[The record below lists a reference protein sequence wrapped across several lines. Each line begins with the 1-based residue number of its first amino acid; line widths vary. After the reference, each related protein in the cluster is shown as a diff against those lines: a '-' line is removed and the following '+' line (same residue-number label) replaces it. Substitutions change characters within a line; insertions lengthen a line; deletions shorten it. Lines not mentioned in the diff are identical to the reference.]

1 MAQIHPGG
9 HMRRRLPPLA
19 TLALT
24 LALAGA
30 ALDGQRPRTAP
41 RPDAGAAEPA
51 PALAKPA
58 PPPAAAREAG
68 ALSPRNA
75 NYAIEARLDAKRR
88 VVTGREWLTW
98 RNISASPTS
107 ELRYHLYYNAFR
119 NSGSTWLRERA
130 LVGGFERPLSTLSA
144 GDWGWIDVTAARLVG
159 LDGAPPIDLDDRRFV
174 APDDGN
180 RDDRTVMVVRLPKPV
195 APGETLNVYLEW
207 TAQVPRTFART
218 GGVGDYYFL
227 AQWFPKVG
235 VLEDSGW
242 NCHQFHASTEF
253 FSDYGIYDVKLT
265 VPTSWVVGAT
275 GVEREAKENQDGTT
289 THRFYQEDVHDFA
302 WTTSP
307 RYLVRS
313 ARFEQDGLPA
323 VTMRLLLQPEHASQ
337 ADRYFDATRAA
348 LRYYG
353 QWFGP
358 YPFPHITI
366 VDPAWQS
373 GAGGMEYPTL
383 FTGGTRWMAP
393 TGVAEP
399 EGVTVHE
406 CGHQFWYALVGNNEF
421 EDAWIDEGFNTFAT
435 GRTMALAF
443 NPNYESLRFFGGF
456 VPWVLGDIPL
466 SRAVDEN
473 RLSSYRTGAK
483 LDAQSTP
490 SWRYWPAAAGALS
503 YSKTALWL
511 HTLERHLGWST
522 LQRVMSTFFTRWKFR
537 HPTPQ
542 DFFAVANEVTGRD
555 MSWFFDQV
563 HRSSNVFDYAVAD
576 LRTEP
581 VAARGYFDN
590 EGRTAYK
597 AEMKLAGKHRS
608 TVVVRRLGEGVFPV
622 DVLVTFKNGEKI
634 RERWDGRDRW
644 KLYAYERGA
653 EVLSAQVDPERVL
666 LLDVNYTNNSRTL
679 EPAASAAATK
689 WTLKWMV
696 WLQDLLLNAAFLV

>member
-1 MAQIHPGG
+1 
-9 HMRRRLPPLA
+9 MRRWLQPLVP
-19 TLALT
+19 LLLM

-30 ALDGQRPRTAP
+30 ALDGQRSRNA
-41 RPDAGAAEPA
+41 RPTTKGPEPA
-51 PALAKPA
+51 APAAKA
-58 PPPAAAREAG
+58 PAAAPTPPREPG

-75 NYAIEARLDAKRR
+75 NYLIEARLDAKRR
-88 VVTGREWLTW
+88 VITGRQWLTW

-119 NSGSTWLRERA
+119 NSASTWLRERGLA
-130 LVGGFERPLSTLSA
+130 GRLNRPLSALDQR
-144 GDWGWIDVTAARLVG
+144 DWGWTDVTTARLVG

-174 APDDGN
+174 SPDDGN
-180 RDDRTVMVVRLPKPV
+180 PDDRTVMVVRLPKAV

-207 TAQVPRTFART
+207 TSQVPRTFSRT
-218 GGVGDYYFL
+218 GAIGDAFFI

-242 NCHQFHASTEF
+242 NCHQFHAGTEF
-253 FSDYGIYDVKLT
+253 YSDYGIYDVKLT
-265 VPTSWVVGAT
+265 VPRGWVVGAT
-275 GVEREAKENQDGTT
+275 GVERESRDNPDATT

-307 RYLVRS
+307 DYLVKT
-313 ARFEQDGLPA
+313 ARFEQPGLPP
-323 VTMRLLLQPEHASQ
+323 VQMRLLLQPEHAGQ
-337 ADRYFDATRAA
+337 ADRHFDATRAA

-358 YPFPHITI
+358 YPYPHITV

-383 FTGGTRWMAP
+383 FTAGTRWLAP
-393 TGVAEP
+393 KEVADP

-406 CGHQFWYALVGNNEF
+406 CGHQFWYAIVGNNEF
-421 EDAWIDEGFNTFAT
+421 EDAWLDEGFNTFST

-443 NPNYESLRFFGGF
+443 NPNYGSLRFFGGF
-456 VPWVLGDIPL
+456 VPWVLHDIPVT
-466 SRAVDEN
+466 REVDEN
-473 RLSSYRTGAK
+473 GLSDIRDGSRLDVPA
-483 LDAQSTP
+483 TP
-490 SWRYWPAAAGALS
+490 SWRYWPATGGAIS

-511 HTLERHLGWST
+511 NTLERHLGWST
-522 LQRVMSTFFTRWKFR
+522 LQRIMSTFFSRWRFR
-537 HPTPQ
+537 HPKPQ
-542 DFFAVANEVTGRD
+542 DFFAVVNEVSGRD
-555 MSWFFDQV
+555 MTWFFDEV
-563 HRSSNVFDYAVAD
+563 HRSSKVFDYAVDD
-576 LRTEP
+576 LRTGPLAET
-581 VAARGYFDN
+581 GFFDN

-597 AEMKLAGKHRS
+597 AEQKLAGRHRT

-622 DVLVTFKNGEKI
+622 EVVVTFKNGDKV

-644 KLYAYERGA
+644 KVFTFERTA
-653 EVLSAQVDPERVL
+653 EALSAEIDPERVL
-666 LLDVNYTNNSRTL
+666 LLDVNYANNSRTL
-679 EPAASAAATK
+679 EPAGGRAATK